1 MSTYQKQE
9 EPMSVATLE
18 PSRTTDLPVID
29 FVAPM
34 PGFPDDK
41 QFVLVQVEDSEV
53 IFELTSKDHPD
64 LRFVVVPPVALFP
77 EYSPEIDDETLKTL
91 GVSDPKNVVMLLVVT
106 TGDSIASTTV
116 NTAAPIVIDQASKK
130 GVQLVLNRADLSV
143 REPLNPAK

>member
-1 MSTYQKQE
+1 
-9 EPMSVATLE
+9 MSVATLE
-18 PSRTTDLPVID
+18 PSQTTELPIID

-77 EYSPEIDDETLKTL
+77 NYSPEIDDETLKSL
-91 GVSDPKNVVMLLVVT
+91 GVSDPNNVVMLLVVT
-106 TGDSIASTTV
+106 AGDSIASTTV
-116 NTAAPIVIDQASKK
+116 NTAAPIVIDQTTKK
-130 GVQLVLNRADLSV
+130 GVQLVLNRSDLSV
-143 REPLNPAK
+143 RERLSPAK